1 MLDDLRIP
9 DALDLERLEAM
20 QVVAK
25 MKEAADRLG
34 IGFVGGFVSRTG
46 EKFVMSNLDD
56 DEKEMLLPD
65 NLR

>member
-1 MLDDLRIP
+1 MSDDLRIP

-20 QVVAK
+20 QIVAK
-25 MKEAADRLG
+25 MKETADRLG